1 MAWTKEQELA
11 INESGQSIIVSA
23 GAGSGKTA
31 VLTARTMRLLDNG
44 VHINEMLILTFTK
57 AAAGEM
63 KERIRKKIKEGVK
76 NNPNLAKELELVDQA
91 YITTFDS
98 FSLSV
103 VKKYHYL
110 INISK
115 DIEISDSSIIDLNK
129 KRILDEVMD
138 FYYENPTEGF
148 RRLVY
153 DYCVKDDEGLKKEI
167 LGIADKIDSMSDR
180 DNYLANYKNNY
191 FTEDFYNNCM
201 EEYEEIIKGLKV
213 DIKSKEKKLHYYVEG
228 DYEERVRGVLENIH
242 KADNL
247 DGLLTILNSIRLP
260 NLPKGSSDEAK
271 RYKDELKKA
280 IDTLKETVNI
290 YGNEDEI
297 KKGVE
302 SSKEYVLTIIEII
315 KEYLNRLHLF
325 KRENEIYD
333 FQDIALLSIDILKNN
348 MTVREEL
355 KKSFKQ
361 IMIDE
366 YQDTNDIQE
375 SFISMIENNNVYMV
389 GDIKQSIYR
398 FRNANPYIFRNKY
411 DSYADSN
418 GGLKI
423 DLLKNFRSREEVLNN
438 INEIFNFLMDNA
450 IGGAEYYESHR
461 MVFGNLSYE
470 EEGKTEQ
477 NYNMELLE
485 YSYDKNSKY
494 TKEEIEIFSIAEDII
509 SKVNSKYKVFDKDEK
524 VLRDI
529 TYSDFVILMD
539 RTTDFDLYK
548 KIFEYKG
555 IPLTL
560 FKDDKLNNSYDI
572 YILKNIIDMLIKINR
587 NELDQQ
593 FKYDFI
599 SVARSYLY
607 DISDAE
613 IFESFKNNSFKETDI
628 YKDFRIIANNINHL
642 SIREIIERIITI
654 TNLYKKIISVGE
666 VKEGIIRISKII
678 DLAKNL
684 GGLGYNIYT
693 FNDYLKE
700 LLETDYDMKYSVDMS
715 DNDSVKIMTIHKSKG
730 LEYHICYFSGL
741 YKKFNISDL
750 KARFMFDNKYGII
763 SPYFENG
770 IKDTMY
776 KYLVKYNYLEEEVSE
791 KIRLFYVALT
801 RAKEKMIMLV
811 PNAVEIEEFLED
823 NGTIELGVRRKYQ
836 SMADMLNSIKSK
848 IIKYYREID
857 VDNLNIS
864 RDYLYKI
871 SRSYEENS
879 IYDNEFSVKE
889 INVDEPLLLENKHFS
904 KSTIGLID
912 KNTKDNLR
920 FGEKLHAILEFLD
933 FTNPEYDLIED
944 RIMIGKVEKFI
955 NNPLFNNFKNVK
967 IYKEY
972 EFMYEEGKNSYH
984 GIIDLLL
991 EYEDKICIV
1000 DYKLSNIEEEKYKE
1014 QLKGYKK
1021 YVSTISDKPI
1031 YTYLYSILGEKVE
1044 EV

>member
-11 INESGQSIIVSA
+11 INESGQNIIVSA

-76 NNPNLAKELELVDQA
+76 NNSNLAKELELVDQA

-201 EEYEEIIKGLKV
+201 EEYEEIIKGLKL

-348 MTVREEL
+348 MMVREEL

-642 SIREIIERIITI
+642 SIREII
-654 TNLYKKIISVGE
+654 
-666 VKEGIIRISKII
+666 
-678 DLAKNL
+678 
-684 GGLGYNIYT
+684 
-693 FNDYLKE
+693 
-700 LLETDYDMKYSVDMS
+700 